1 MIDVEKVLDKLNEL
15 GYIRLNRIT
24 GDYYS
29 IYCPIHNN
37 GQERKPSCGVL
48 LHDVYKNGQLYPA
61 GWVHCFSCGYAKTM
75 PDFITDLLQQRNMT
89 GTGIAWLQEYV
100 PGFDGS
106 NLEIEPLIP
115 NAMVTSLYNSFAV
128 GYVNSFTQKK
138 QSFVPEE
145 ELAGYRFTVPYMYQR
160 HLNDWAIEKYDVG
173 FDANHVP
180 PGRKKALPCITFPVR
195 DINGNTLFLCR
206 RSIEGKYFNYP
217 EGVVK
222 PLYGIYELP
231 SDVST
236 VVICESCINA
246 ITASMYGYPAV
257 ALLGTGN
264 SYQLQQLRELGVRSF
279 VICLDGDDA
288 GKRGTAK
295 LKKALSS
302 VAIVW
307 TITMPS
313 GKDINDCTKEEFD
326 ELYACKE

>member
-1 MIDVEKVLDKLNEL
+1 MIEVEKVLDKLNEL

-100 PGFDGS
+100 PGFDGN

-128 GYVNSFTQKK
+128 GYVNSFTQQK
-138 QSFVPEE
+138 QSFVPEG

-160 HLNDWAIEKYDVG
+160 GLTDAIIEKYDIG

-180 PGRKKALPCITFPVR
+180 EGRKKALPCITFPVR
-195 DINGNTLFLCR
+195 DENGNTLFLCR

-217 EGVVK
+217 RGVTK
-222 PLYGIYELP
+222 PLYGIFELP
-231 SDVST
+231 KNCER
-236 VVICESCINA
+236 VVICESCLDA
-246 ITASMYGYPAV
+246 LQVVKYGMPAV

-264 SYQLQQLRELGVRSF
+264 PYQVEQLKRLGVREF
-279 VICLDGDDA
+279 ILGLDADDA
-288 GKRGTAK
+288 GRKGTARM
-295 LKKALSS
+295 KKALRD

-307 TITMPS
+307 EFQGIPE
-313 GKDINDCTKEEFD
+313 GKDLNDLSFD
-326 ELYACKE
+326 EFQQLTLV